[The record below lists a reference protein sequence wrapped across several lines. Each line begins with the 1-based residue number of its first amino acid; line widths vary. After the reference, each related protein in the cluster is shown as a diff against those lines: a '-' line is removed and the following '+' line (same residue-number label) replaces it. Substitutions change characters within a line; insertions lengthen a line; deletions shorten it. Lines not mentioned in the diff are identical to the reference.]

1 MHIQKH
7 DFYKFSSEYRKNF
20 IVIRYGDLPDI
31 PYLIRDLFKSINTIL
46 SATNFKKYVDTDKD
60 ALIKDVFMYFTI
72 VLELKKNLVYI
83 CDLFWETYLKME
95 DQSAEHILELCM
107 QGEYE
112 YNVITLE
119 NFKYLL
125 DQWIGIL
132 EYKPNFALLYQDEN
146 DWYDI
151 LPFQTENQM
160 KQFVQDHQQ

>member
-1 MHIQKH
+1 MYIQKY
-7 DFYKFSSEYRKNF
+7 DLYEFDIKYQYGFL
-20 IVIRYGDLPDI
+20 VIRFGDLPDI
-31 PYLIRDLFKSINTIL
+31 PYLIRDFFKSNY
-46 SATNFKKYVDTDKD
+46 SFKAATNFKKYVDTDKD

-72 VLELKKNLVYI
+72 VLEQKKNLVYI
-83 CDLFWETYLKME
+83 CDLFYETYLRME
-95 DQSAEHILELCM
+95 DQSAEHILELCL

-125 DQWIGIL
+125 DQWIAIL

-146 DWYDI
+146 DWYDV
-151 LPFQTENQM
+151 LPFQTESQM